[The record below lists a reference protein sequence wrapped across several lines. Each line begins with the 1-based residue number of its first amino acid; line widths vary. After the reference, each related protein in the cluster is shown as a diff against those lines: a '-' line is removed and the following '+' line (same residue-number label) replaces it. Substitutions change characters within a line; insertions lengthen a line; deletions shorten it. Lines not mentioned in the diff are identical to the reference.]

1 MSNRRPEV
9 LLMRARTTSLSP
21 LLPSRSLHAQFWGV
35 FRRTSASIAAYVAR
49 AQDTWA
55 KAALYQE
62 LSKLS
67 DAELG
72 CRGMARGDLH
82 RHVAEVPVNGPAK
95 NSTDNVRARVGC
107 EH

>member
-1 MSNRRPEV
+1 
-9 LLMRARTTSLSP
+9 MRARTASLSP
-21 LLPSRSLHAQFWGV
+21 LLPSRSLHARFWGV
-35 FRRTSASIAAYVAR
+35 VRRRSASIAAYVAR

-55 KAALYQE
+55 NAALYQE

-72 CRGMARGDLH
+72 RRGMARADLS
-82 RHVAEVPVNGPAK
+82 RHVAEVPLNGAAK